1 MDLQLLIPKWDS
13 LRLELPHNKCTI
25 LDNSKIGIPYVL
37 MGVADW
43 SGVIIEGSDAEPLQK
58 LNQTDYTKGIT
69 LRIAQVNRVVGMGN
83 NEQRFVIQVNSKML
97 KERYFEGLT
106 LDNIRLVYD
115 YIISFKIIDFSY
127 EDFLEGFVYD
137 ADLCMD
143 AEAKPEVFGKMLSR
157 LNRSIN
163 PNKWRKVNSFNKS
176 STNMGIE
183 FGKRDSASI
192 TNPFCK
198 FYHKGLELVN
208 KVSPNKKIIGE
219 FNREYL
225 GDDMY
230 NVVRLEA
237 TFKNRDMFKEYGI
250 PVKSLSDLLGLDNG
264 KLKGIITTIVKKN
277 YMDKRAKSSFTEDN
291 VSRKDDLILNLME
304 YIIDCGETEEYFLSL
319 ADMFNGDYT
328 QKSRYRKLVKK
339 LLSNIQFK
347 SKLDKNMADAKEGD
361 LLGYQF
367 GLWDIKPNI

>member
-1 MDLQLLIPKWDS
+1 MDLHLLIPKWDS
-13 LRLELPHNKCTI
+13 LRLELPHNKCRI

-43 SGVIIEGSDAEPLQK
+43 SGVIIEGSDAEPLHK

-69 LRIAQVNRVVGMGN
+69 LRIAQVNRVVGIAN
-83 NEQRFVIQVNSKML
+83 TEQRFVIQVNSKML
-97 KERYFEGLT
+97 RDRYFEGMT
-106 LDNIRLVYD
+106 LDNIRLIYD
-115 YIISFKIIDFSY
+115 YIIQHKIIDFSY

-208 KVSPNKKIIGE
+208 KVSPDKKTIGE

-250 PVKSLSDLLGLDNG
+250 PVKSLNDLLSLETDV
-264 KLKGIITTIVKKN
+264 LKGIITTIVKKN

-291 VSRKDDLILNLME
+291 VSPKDDLILNLME

-319 ADMFNGDYT
+319 ADMFSGDYT
-328 QKSRYRKLVKK
+328 QKSRYRKMIKK

-347 SKLDKNMADAKEGD
+347 AKLEQNMVDAKDGD

-367 GLWDIKPNI
+367 GLWDLKPNT

>member
-43 SGVIIEGSDAEPLQK
+43 SGVIIEGSDAEPLHK

-83 NEQRFVIQVNSKML
+83 SEQRFVIQVNSKML
-97 KERYFEGLT
+97 KEKYFEGLT
-106 LDNIRLVYD
+106 LDNIRLVYG
-115 YIISFKIIDFSY
+115 YIISFTIIDFSY
-127 EDFLEGFVYD
+127 EDVLEGFVYD

-143 AEAKPEVFGKMLSR
+143 AEANPDVFGKMLSR

-183 FGKRDSASI
+183 FGKRDSATI

-208 KVSPNKKIIGE
+208 KVAPNKKVIGE

-225 GDDMY
+225 GDTMY
-230 NVVRLEA
+230 DVVRLEA

-250 PVKSLSDLLGLDNG
+250 PVKSLYDLLVLDNG

-291 VSRKDDLILNLME
+291 VSPKDDLILNLME

-319 ADMFNGDYT
+319 ADMFDGDYT

-347 SKLDKNMADAKEGD
+347 AKLDQNMADAKDGD

-367 GLWDIKPNI
+367 GLWDIKPNT

>member
-1 MDLQLLIPKWDS
+1 MDLHLLTPKWDS
-13 LRLELPHNKCTI
+13 LRLELPHNKCRI

-43 SGVIIEGSDAEPLQK
+43 SGVIIEGSDAEPLHK

-69 LRIAQVNRVVGMGN
+69 LRIAQVNRVVGIAN
-83 NEQRFVIQVNSKML
+83 TEQRFVIQVNSKML
-97 KERYFEGLT
+97 RDRYFEGMT
-106 LDNIRLVYD
+106 LDNIRLIYD
-115 YIISFKIIDFSY
+115 YIIQHKIIDFSY

-137 ADLCMD
+137 VDLCMD

-208 KVSPNKKIIGE
+208 KVSSDKKTIGE

-250 PVKSLSDLLGLDNG
+250 PVKSLNDLLSLETDV
-264 KLKGIITTIVKKN
+264 LKGIITTIVKKN

-291 VSRKDDLILNLME
+291 VSPKDDLILNLME

-319 ADMFNGDYT
+319 ADMFSGDYT
-328 QKSRYRKLVKK
+328 QKSRYRKMIKK

-347 SKLDKNMADAKEGD
+347 AKLEQNMVDAKDGD

-367 GLWDIKPNI
+367 GLWDLKPNT

>member
-1 MDLQLLIPKWDS
+1 MDLHLLTPKWDS
-13 LRLELPHNKCTI
+13 LRLEIPQNKCRI
-25 LDNSKIGIPYVL
+25 LDNSKIGIPYMLV
-37 MGVADW
+37 GVADW
-43 SGVIIEGSDAEPLQK
+43 SGIILEGSEEEPLQK

-69 LRIAQVNRVVGMGN
+69 LRIAQVNRVVGMAN
-83 NEQRFVIQVNSKML
+83 NEQRFVIQINSKML
-97 KERYFEGLT
+97 KDRYFEGMR
-106 LDNIRLVYD
+106 LDNIRLIYD
-115 YIISFKIIDFSY
+115 YIIQHKIIEFSY
-127 EDFLEGFVYD
+127 EDFLDGFVYD

-143 AEAKPEVFGKMLSR
+143 AEATPEVFGKMLSR

-176 STNMGIE
+176 STNIGIE
-183 FGKRDSASI
+183 FGKRDSATI

-250 PVKSLSDLLGLDNG
+250 PVKSLNDMLSIDNG
-264 KLKGIITTIVKKN
+264 LLKGIITTIVKKN

-291 VSRKDDLILNLME
+291 VSPKDDLILNLME

-319 ADMFNGDYT
+319 ADMFSGDYT

-339 LLSNIQFK
+339 LLSNIHFK
-347 SKLDKNMADAKEGD
+347 SRLDQNMADAKDGD
-361 LLGYQF
+361 LLGHQF
-367 GLWDIKPNI
+367 GLWDIKPNT